1 MRRVVAIAAVVVV
14 ALLVVGTVRRSQ
26 AYSVVQPPP
35 GVAEDQWIPITDDL
49 GIVLDDPQKAAI
61 DARRVELSAGDRWDL
76 RKGVSARGHLVGRV
90 AGAWIPLDVQ
100 AAAGILPAR

>member
-1 MRRVVAIAAVVVV
+1 MRRVVIVAAVVVV
-14 ALLVVGTVRRSQ
+14 ALMAVGAVRRSQ

-35 GVAEDQWIPITDDL
+35 GVAENQWIPITDDL
-49 GIVLDDPQKAAI
+49 GIVLDDPQKAAV
-61 DARRVELSAGDRWDL
+61 DARRVEMTAGDRWDL

-100 AAAGILPAR
+100 ASAGVFQAR